1 MNEQNL
7 KFEVRH
13 VFIDRPE
20 QVMRDDL
27 VFNAP
32 RPIPGRVRFNGQF
45 IHGRFYAAFEWSDDD
60 YQLYLKRCQELDA
73 VLLMYHDKDA
83 EISGI
88 REAVQE
94 FYDAQKPGIVDVSEH
109 GDNVVLR
116 SWLQH
121 IATKEIIL

>member
-1 MNEQNL
+1 MNEQEFR
-7 KFEVRH
+7 FEVRH

-20 QVMRDDL
+20 QVGRDDL

-32 RPIPGRVRFNGQF
+32 RPIPGRVVFNGQF
-45 IHGRFYAAFEWSDDD
+45 IHGRFYAAFEYSDDD
-60 YQLYLKRCQELDA
+60 YRLCLKRCHELDA
-73 VLLMYHDKDA
+73 VLVMYHDKDA
-83 EISGI
+83 EIAGI

-94 FYDAQKPGIVDVSEH
+94 FYDAQRPGLVDVSEH

-121 IATKEIIL
+121 IAVKEIML